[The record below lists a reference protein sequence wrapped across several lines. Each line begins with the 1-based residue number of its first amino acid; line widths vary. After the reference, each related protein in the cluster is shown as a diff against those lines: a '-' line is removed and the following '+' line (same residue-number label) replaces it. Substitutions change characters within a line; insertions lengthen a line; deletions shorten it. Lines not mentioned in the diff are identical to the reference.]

1 MIGNGM
7 PSGHDPTGEDR
18 FSEKSWAN
26 KKLEHDGDSAWSHH
40 APACCFD
47 AFSST
52 GIYPHPARGSCGA
65 IRDGRGAAPQGVR
78 GPRPLPNPSPR
89 CPAPVR
95 AESIESKIFPDSQG
109 AMIFDDHRVEVVM
122 RILVLV
128 ILAVGVVYRA
138 APAQAQ
144 TYDPNYPVCLQI
156 YDDMVHYY
164 FECRYTS
171 IPQCLS
177 GKVLNRMNRL

>member
-1 MIGNGM
+1 MMVI
-7 PSGHDPTGEDR
+7 PPGHIMLQPVALTR
-18 FSEKSWAN
+18 F
-26 KKLEHDGDSAWSHH
+26 LR
-40 APACCFD
+40 PV
-47 AFSST
+47 ST
-52 GIYPHPARGSCGA
+52 RIQ
-65 IRDGRGAAPQGVR
+65 RGAPVGPFAMAEAPR
-78 GPRPLPNPSPR
+78 HNACEARDRLPNPSPR

-171 IPQCLS
+171 IPQCQASAS
-177 GKVLNRMNRL
+177 GRAAQCVVNPFYAGTHAKPVHRRKRSHNH